1 MDIIIK
7 NNCCIHSTRLIQEE
21 FHNPKVSRRLFL
33 QKRKKEN
40 IRNVPKNQKQNNKEQ
55 TTLTHPKCYQFQ
67 SPRSCSYK
75 KERKRTLET
84 FPKVKNKTTKRKY
97 TYPPGMSPISKF
109 KKPFLQKRKKE
120 NVRNVPKNQK
130 QNNKE

>member
-7 NNCCIHSTRLIQEE
+7 NNCCIHSTRLIQKE
-21 FHNPKVSRRLFL
+21 FHNPEVSRRPFL

-40 IRNVPKNQKQNNKEQ
+40 VRNVPKNQKQNNKKQ
-55 TTLTHPKCYQFQ
+55 IILTCPKCHQFQ

-84 FPKVKNKTTKRKY
+84 FPKIKNKIIKSKQHLSTRNVTNFEVQEAVPTK
-97 TYPPGMSPISKF
+97 
-109 KKPFLQKRKKE
+109 KKE
-120 NVRNVPKNQK
+120 RKR
-130 QNNKE
+130 